1 MKILTN
7 PHFLLTLTS
16 IFWAFNTV
24 AGRAAVGEVSPLLIV
39 SVRWFFVSIILSI
52 LCRNQL
58 IETWSIL
65 NKKIKWLIFMGLF
78 GFTGFNSAYYVA
90 AHDTIAINLGLVQG
104 TMPAFIIIIA
114 WIWLKDKIN
123 FTQFLGVLITF
134 IAVLIV
140 VCSGNLNALVK
151 LKLNSGDIVMI
162 FACTLYA
169 IYAVGLRK
177 KPKISALPLL
187 TFLVGGVSLNFSIP
201 ELEQMS
207 NTSFKYNGGLGIPPE
222 LIALTLALGLYTAT
236 FIAECVRAGI
246 QGISKGQKE
255 AAASIGLNPNQILK
269 LVVMPQALRIIIP
282 PTTNQYLNLTKNS
295 SLAAAIAYPDLVL
308 VFAGTALMQTGKAI
322 EIVSITMFTYLT
334 LSISISILMNWYNKR
349 IAIQE
354 K

>member
-134 IAVLIV
+134 LAVLIV
-140 VCSGNLNALVK
+140 VCSGNFNALIE
-151 LKLNSGDIVMI
+151 LELNSGDIVMI

-187 TFLVGGVSLNFSIP
+187 TFFAYIAFLGSLPGLIYEIYSNQLILPGQKGFIILGVIIIFP
-201 ELEQMS
+201 
-207 NTSFKYNGGLGIPPE
+207 SF
-222 LIALTLALGLYTAT
+222 LAQIFFMKGVEKIGPSRSGLYT
-236 FIAECVRAGI
+236 
-246 QGISKGQKE
+246 
-255 AAASIGLNPNQILK
+255 N
-269 LVVMPQALRIIIP
+269 LVPVF
-282 PTTNQYLNLTKNS
+282 S
-295 SLAAAIAYPDLVL
+295 SLLA
-308 VFAGTALMQTGKAI
+308 VFFLGEEFQFFHLLSLIMIFIGI
-322 EIVSITMFTYLT
+322 YLFE
-334 LSISISILMNWYNKR
+334 YNQVQNLK
-349 IAIQE
+349 
-354 K
+354 

>member
-140 VCSGNLNALVK
+140 VCSGNFNALIE
-151 LKLNSGDIVMI
+151 LELNNGDIVMI

-187 TFLVGGVSLNFSIP
+187 TFFAYIAFLGSLPGFIYETYSNQLILPGQKGFIILGVIIIFP
-201 ELEQMS
+201 
-207 NTSFKYNGGLGIPPE
+207 SF
-222 LIALTLALGLYTAT
+222 LAQIFFMKGVEKIGPSRSGLYT
-236 FIAECVRAGI
+236 
-246 QGISKGQKE
+246 
-255 AAASIGLNPNQILK
+255 N
-269 LVVMPQALRIIIP
+269 LVPVF
-282 PTTNQYLNLTKNS
+282 S
-295 SLAAAIAYPDLVL
+295 SLLA
-308 VFAGTALMQTGKAI
+308 VFFLGEEFQFFHLLSLIMIFTGI
-322 EIVSITMFTYLT
+322 YLFE
-334 LSISISILMNWYNKR
+334 YNQVQKL
-349 IAIQE
+349 

>member
-52 LCRNQL
+52 LCRNQ
-58 IETWSIL
+58 IIQTWSIL
-65 NKKIKWLIFMGLF
+65 NKKIKWLILMGLF

-123 FTQFLGVLITF
+123 LTQFLGVLITF

-140 VCSGNLNALVK
+140 VCSGNFNYLIELE
-151 LKLNSGDIVMI
+151 LNSGDIVMI

-177 KPKISALPLL
+177 KPQISALPLL
-187 TFLVGGVSLNFSIP
+187 TFFAYVAFLGSLP
-201 ELEQMS
+201 
-207 NTSFKYNGGLGIPPE
+207 GLIYETLSSE
-222 LIALTLALGLYTAT
+222 LILPGLKGIIILGVIIIFPSFLAQIFFMKGVEKIGPSRSGLYT
-236 FIAECVRAGI
+236 
-246 QGISKGQKE
+246 
-255 AAASIGLNPNQILK
+255 N
-269 LVVMPQALRIIIP
+269 LVPVF
-282 PTTNQYLNLTKNS
+282 S
-295 SLAAAIAYPDLVL
+295 SLLA
-308 VFAGTALMQTGKAI
+308 VFFLGEEFKFFHLLSLIMIFIGI
-322 EIVSITMFTYLT
+322 YLFE
-334 LSISISILMNWYNKR
+334 YNQVQNLK
-349 IAIQE
+349 
-354 K
+354 

>member
-134 IAVLIV
+134 KAVVIV
-140 VCSGNLNALVK
+140 VCSGNFNALIE
-151 LKLNSGDIVMI
+151 LELNSGDIVMI

-187 TFLVGGVSLNFSIP
+187 TFFAYIAFLGSLPGLIYEIYSNQLILPGQKGFIILGVIIIFP
-201 ELEQMS
+201 
-207 NTSFKYNGGLGIPPE
+207 SF
-222 LIALTLALGLYTAT
+222 LAQIFFIKGVEKIGPSRSGLYT
-236 FIAECVRAGI
+236 
-246 QGISKGQKE
+246 
-255 AAASIGLNPNQILK
+255 N
-269 LVVMPQALRIIIP
+269 LVPVF
-282 PTTNQYLNLTKNS
+282 S
-295 SLAAAIAYPDLVL
+295 SLLA
-308 VFAGTALMQTGKAI
+308 VFFLGEEFQFFHLLSLIMIFTGI
-322 EIVSITMFTYLT
+322 YLFE
-334 LSISISILMNWYNKR
+334 YNQVQKL
-349 IAIQE
+349 

>member
-140 VCSGNLNALVK
+140 VCSGNFNALIE
-151 LKLNSGDIVMI
+151 LELNSGDIVMI

-187 TFLVGGVSLNFSIP
+187 TFFAYIAFLGSFPGLIYEICSNQLILPGQKGFIILGVIIIFP
-201 ELEQMS
+201 
-207 NTSFKYNGGLGIPPE
+207 SF
-222 LIALTLALGLYTAT
+222 LAQIFFMKGVEKIGPSRSGLYT
-236 FIAECVRAGI
+236 
-246 QGISKGQKE
+246 
-255 AAASIGLNPNQILK
+255 N
-269 LVVMPQALRIIIP
+269 LVPVF
-282 PTTNQYLNLTKNS
+282 S
-295 SLAAAIAYPDLVL
+295 SLLA
-308 VFAGTALMQTGKAI
+308 VFFLGEKFQFFHLLSLIMIFTGI
-322 EIVSITMFTYLT
+322 YLFE
-334 LSISISILMNWYNKR
+334 YNQVQKL
-349 IAIQE
+349 

>member
-123 FTQFLGVLITF
+123 FSQFLGVLITF

-140 VCSGNLNALVK
+140 VCSGNFNALIE
-151 LKLNSGDIVMI
+151 LELNSGDIVMI

-187 TFLVGGVSLNFSIP
+187 TFFAYIAFLGSLPGFIYETYSNQLILPGQKGFIILGVIIIFP
-201 ELEQMS
+201 
-207 NTSFKYNGGLGIPPE
+207 SF
-222 LIALTLALGLYTAT
+222 LAQIFFMKGVEKIGPSRSGLYT
-236 FIAECVRAGI
+236 
-246 QGISKGQKE
+246 
-255 AAASIGLNPNQILK
+255 N
-269 LVVMPQALRIIIP
+269 LVPVF
-282 PTTNQYLNLTKNS
+282 S
-295 SLAAAIAYPDLVL
+295 SLLA
-308 VFAGTALMQTGKAI
+308 VFFLGEEFQFFHLLSLIMIFTGI
-322 EIVSITMFTYLT
+322 YLFE
-334 LSISISILMNWYNKR
+334 YNQVQKL
-349 IAIQE
+349 

>member
-140 VCSGNLNALVK
+140 VCSGNFNALIE
-151 LKLNSGDIVMI
+151 LELNNGDIVMI

-177 KPKISALPLL
+177 KPKIRALPLL
-187 TFLVGGVSLNFSIP
+187 TFFAYIAFLGSLPGLIYEIYSNQLILPGQKGFIILGVIIIFP
-201 ELEQMS
+201 
-207 NTSFKYNGGLGIPPE
+207 SF
-222 LIALTLALGLYTAT
+222 LAQIFFMKGVEKIGPSRSGLYT
-236 FIAECVRAGI
+236 
-246 QGISKGQKE
+246 
-255 AAASIGLNPNQILK
+255 N
-269 LVVMPQALRIIIP
+269 LVPVF
-282 PTTNQYLNLTKNS
+282 S
-295 SLAAAIAYPDLVL
+295 SLLA
-308 VFAGTALMQTGKAI
+308 VFFLGEEFQFFHLLSLIMIFIGI
-322 EIVSITMFTYLT
+322 YLFE
-334 LSISISILMNWYNKR
+334 YN
-349 IAIQE
+349 QV
-354 K
+354 

>member
-140 VCSGNLNALVK
+140 VCSGNFNALIE
-151 LKLNSGDIVMI
+151 LELNSGDIVMI

-187 TFLVGGVSLNFSIP
+187 TFFAYIAFLGSLPGFIYETYSNQLILPGQKGFIILGVIIIFP
-201 ELEQMS
+201 
-207 NTSFKYNGGLGIPPE
+207 SF
-222 LIALTLALGLYTAT
+222 LAQIFFMKGVEKIGPSRSGLYT
-236 FIAECVRAGI
+236 
-246 QGISKGQKE
+246 
-255 AAASIGLNPNQILK
+255 N
-269 LVVMPQALRIIIP
+269 LVPVF
-282 PTTNQYLNLTKNS
+282 S
-295 SLAAAIAYPDLVL
+295 SLLA
-308 VFAGTALMQTGKAI
+308 VFFLGEEFQFFHLLSLIMIFTGI
-322 EIVSITMFTYLT
+322 YLFE
-334 LSISISILMNWYNKR
+334 YNQVQKL
-349 IAIQE
+349 

>member
-140 VCSGNLNALVK
+140 VCSGNFNALIE
-151 LKLNSGDIVMI
+151 LELNSGDIVMI

-187 TFLVGGVSLNFSIP
+187 TFFAYIAFLGSLPGFIYETYSNQLILPGQKGFIILGVIIIFP
-201 ELEQMS
+201 
-207 NTSFKYNGGLGIPPE
+207 SF
-222 LIALTLALGLYTAT
+222 LAQIFFMKGVEKIGPSRSGLYT
-236 FIAECVRAGI
+236 
-246 QGISKGQKE
+246 
-255 AAASIGLNPNQILK
+255 N
-269 LVVMPQALRIIIP
+269 LVPVF
-282 PTTNQYLNLTKNS
+282 S
-295 SLAAAIAYPDLVL
+295 SLLA
-308 VFAGTALMQTGKAI
+308 VFFLGEEFQFFHLLSLIMIFTGI
-322 EIVSITMFTYLT
+322 YLFE
-334 LSISISILMNWYNKR
+334 YNQVQMLK
-349 IAIQE
+349 
-354 K
+354 

>member
-140 VCSGNLNALVK
+140 VCSGNFNALIE
-151 LKLNSGDIVMI
+151 LELNSGDIVMI

-187 TFLVGGVSLNFSIP
+187 TFFAYV
-201 ELEQMS
+201 
-207 NTSFKYNGGLGIPPE
+207 
-222 LIALTLALGLYTAT
+222 ALL
-236 FIAECVRAGI
+236 
-246 QGISKGQKE
+246 
-255 AAASIGLNPNQILK
+255 
-269 LVVMPQALRIIIP
+269 
-282 PTTNQYLNLTKNS
+282 
-295 SLAAAIAYPDLVL
+295 
-308 VFAGTALMQTGKAI
+308 
-322 EIVSITMFTYLT
+322 
-334 LSISISILMNWYNKR
+334 
-349 IAIQE
+349 
-354 K
+354 

>member
-1 MKILTN
+1 MKTLTN

-58 IETWSIL
+58 IETWRIL

-140 VCSGNLNALVK
+140 VCSGNFNALIE
-151 LKLNSGDIVMI
+151 LELNSGDIVMI

-187 TFLVGGVSLNFSIP
+187 TFFAYIAFLGSLPGFIYETYSNQLILPGQKGFIILGVIIIFP
-201 ELEQMS
+201 
-207 NTSFKYNGGLGIPPE
+207 SF
-222 LIALTLALGLYTAT
+222 LAQIFFMKGVEKIGPSRSGLYT
-236 FIAECVRAGI
+236 
-246 QGISKGQKE
+246 
-255 AAASIGLNPNQILK
+255 N
-269 LVVMPQALRIIIP
+269 LVPVF
-282 PTTNQYLNLTKNS
+282 S
-295 SLAAAIAYPDLVL
+295 SLLA
-308 VFAGTALMQTGKAI
+308 VFFLGEEFQFFHLLSLTMIFTGI
-322 EIVSITMFTYLT
+322 YLFE
-334 LSISISILMNWYNKR
+334 YNQVQKL
-349 IAIQE
+349 

>member
-52 LCRNQL
+52 FCRNQL

-104 TMPAFIIIIA
+104 TMPAFIIITA

-140 VCSGNLNALVK
+140 VCSGNFNALIE
-151 LKLNSGDIVMI
+151 LELNSGDIVMI

-187 TFLVGGVSLNFSIP
+187 TFFAYIAFLGSFPGLIYEIYSNQLILPGQKGFIILGVIIIFP
-201 ELEQMS
+201 
-207 NTSFKYNGGLGIPPE
+207 SF
-222 LIALTLALGLYTAT
+222 LAQIFFMKGVEKIGPSRSGLYT
-236 FIAECVRAGI
+236 
-246 QGISKGQKE
+246 
-255 AAASIGLNPNQILK
+255 N
-269 LVVMPQALRIIIP
+269 LVPVF
-282 PTTNQYLNLTKNS
+282 S
-295 SLAAAIAYPDLVL
+295 SLLA
-308 VFAGTALMQTGKAI
+308 VFFLGEEFQFFHLLSLIMIFTGI
-322 EIVSITMFTYLT
+322 YLFE
-334 LSISISILMNWYNKR
+334 YNQVQKL
-349 IAIQE
+349 

>member
-52 LCRNQL
+52 LCKNQL
-58 IETWSIL
+58 IETWGIL
-65 NKKIKWLIFMGLF
+65 NKKFKWLIFMGLF

-114 WIWLKDKIN
+114 WIWLKNKIN

-140 VCSGNLNALVK
+140 VCSGNFNALIE
-151 LKLNSGDIVMI
+151 LELNSGDIVMI

-187 TFLVGGVSLNFSIP
+187 TFFAYVAFSGSLPGLIYETLSN
-201 ELEQMS
+201 ELILPGLKGI
-207 NTSFKYNGGLGIPPE
+207 TILGIIIIFPSF
-222 LIALTLALGLYTAT
+222 LAQIFFMKGVEKIGPSRSGLYT
-236 FIAECVRAGI
+236 
-246 QGISKGQKE
+246 
-255 AAASIGLNPNQILK
+255 N
-269 LVVMPQALRIIIP
+269 LVPVF
-282 PTTNQYLNLTKNS
+282 S
-295 SLAAAIAYPDLVL
+295 SLLA
-308 VFAGTALMQTGKAI
+308 VFFLGEEFQFFHLLSLMMIFTGI
-322 EIVSITMFTYLT
+322 YLFE
-334 LSISISILMNWYNKR
+334 YNQVQKF
-349 IAIQE
+349 

>member
-52 LCRNQL
+52 LCRNQ
-58 IETWSIL
+58 IIQTWSIL
-65 NKKIKWLIFMGLF
+65 NKKIKWLILMGLF

-134 IAVLIV
+134 TAVLIV
-140 VCSGNLNALVK
+140 VCSGNFNALIE
-151 LKLNSGDIVMI
+151 LELNSGDIVMI

-177 KPKISALPLL
+177 KPQISALPLL
-187 TFLVGGVSLNFSIP
+187 TFFAYVAFLGSLPGLIY
-201 ELEQMS
+201 ETLS
-207 NTSFKYNGGLGIPPE
+207 NE
-222 LIALTLALGLYTAT
+222 LILPGLKGITILGVIIIFPSFLAQIFFMKGVEKIGPSRSGLYT
-236 FIAECVRAGI
+236 
-246 QGISKGQKE
+246 
-255 AAASIGLNPNQILK
+255 N
-269 LVVMPQALRIIIP
+269 LVPVF
-282 PTTNQYLNLTKNS
+282 S
-295 SLAAAIAYPDLVL
+295 SLLA
-308 VFAGTALMQTGKAI
+308 VFFLGEEFQFFHLLSLIMIFTGI
-322 EIVSITMFTYLT
+322 YLFE
-334 LSISISILMNWYNKR
+334 YNQVQKL
-349 IAIQE
+349 

>member
-52 LCRNQL
+52 LCKNQL

-140 VCSGNLNALVK
+140 VCSGNFNALIE
-151 LKLNSGDIVMI
+151 LESNSGDIVMI

-187 TFLVGGVSLNFSIP
+187 TFFAYIAFLGSLPGFIYETYSNQLILPGQKGFIILGVIIIFP
-201 ELEQMS
+201 
-207 NTSFKYNGGLGIPPE
+207 SF
-222 LIALTLALGLYTAT
+222 LAQIFFMKGVEKIGPSRSGLYT
-236 FIAECVRAGI
+236 
-246 QGISKGQKE
+246 
-255 AAASIGLNPNQILK
+255 N
-269 LVVMPQALRIIIP
+269 LVPVF
-282 PTTNQYLNLTKNS
+282 S
-295 SLAAAIAYPDLVL
+295 SLLAVFFLGEEFKFFHLLSLVMI
-308 VFAGTALMQTGKAI
+308 FIGI
-322 EIVSITMFTYLT
+322 YLFE
-334 LSISISILMNWYNKR
+334 YNQVQKL
-349 IAIQE
+349 

>member
-39 SVRWFFVSIILSI
+39 SVRWFLVSIILSI

-140 VCSGNLNALVK
+140 VCSGNFNALIE
-151 LKLNSGDIVMI
+151 LELNSGDIVMI

-187 TFLVGGVSLNFSIP
+187 TFFAYIAFLGSLPGLIY
-201 ELEQMS
+201 EIYS
-207 NTSFKYNGGLGIPPE
+207 NYLILPGQKGFIILGIIIIFPSF
-222 LIALTLALGLYTAT
+222 LAQIFFMKGVEKIGPSRSGLYT
-236 FIAECVRAGI
+236 
-246 QGISKGQKE
+246 
-255 AAASIGLNPNQILK
+255 N
-269 LVVMPQALRIIIP
+269 LVPVF
-282 PTTNQYLNLTKNS
+282 S
-295 SLAAAIAYPDLVL
+295 SLLA
-308 VFAGTALMQTGKAI
+308 VFFLGEEFQFFHLLSLIMIFTGI
-322 EIVSITMFTYLT
+322 YLFE
-334 LSISISILMNWYNKR
+334 YNQVQKL
-349 IAIQE
+349 

>member
-140 VCSGNLNALVK
+140 VCSGNFNALIE
-151 LKLNSGDIVMI
+151 LELNSGDIVMI

-187 TFLVGGVSLNFSIP
+187 TFFAYIAFLGSFPGLIYEIYSNQLILPGQKGFIILGVIIIFP
-201 ELEQMS
+201 
-207 NTSFKYNGGLGIPPE
+207 SF
-222 LIALTLALGLYTAT
+222 LAQIFFMKGVEKIGPSRSGLYT
-236 FIAECVRAGI
+236 
-246 QGISKGQKE
+246 
-255 AAASIGLNPNQILK
+255 N
-269 LVVMPQALRIIIP
+269 LVPVF
-282 PTTNQYLNLTKNS
+282 S
-295 SLAAAIAYPDLVL
+295 SLLA
-308 VFAGTALMQTGKAI
+308 VFFLGEEFQFFHLLSLIMIFTGI
-322 EIVSITMFTYLT
+322 YLFE
-334 LSISISILMNWYNKR
+334 YN
-349 IAIQE
+349 
-354 K
+354 

>member
-24 AGRAAVGEVSPLLIV
+24 AGRAAVGEVSPFLIV

-140 VCSGNLNALVK
+140 VCSGNFNALIE
-151 LKLNSGDIVMI
+151 LELNSGDIVMI

-187 TFLVGGVSLNFSIP
+187 TFFAYIAFLGSFPGLIYEIYSNQLILPGQKGFIILGVIIIFP
-201 ELEQMS
+201 
-207 NTSFKYNGGLGIPPE
+207 SF
-222 LIALTLALGLYTAT
+222 LAQIFFMKGVEKIGPSRSGLYT
-236 FIAECVRAGI
+236 
-246 QGISKGQKE
+246 
-255 AAASIGLNPNQILK
+255 N
-269 LVVMPQALRIIIP
+269 LVPVF
-282 PTTNQYLNLTKNS
+282 S
-295 SLAAAIAYPDLVL
+295 SLLA
-308 VFAGTALMQTGKAI
+308 VFFLGEEFQFFHLLSLIMIFTGI
-322 EIVSITMFTYLT
+322 YLFE
-334 LSISISILMNWYNKR
+334 YNQVKS
-349 IAIQE
+349 
-354 K
+354 

>member
-134 IAVLIV
+134 KAVLIV
-140 VCSGNLNALVK
+140 VCSGNFNALIE
-151 LKLNSGDIVMI
+151 LELNSGDIVMI

-187 TFLVGGVSLNFSIP
+187 TFFAYIAFLGSLPGFIY
-201 ELEQMS
+201 ETLS
-207 NTSFKYNGGLGIPPE
+207 NE
-222 LIALTLALGLYTAT
+222 LILPGQKGFMILGVIIIFPSFLAQIFFMKGVEKIGPSRSGLYT
-236 FIAECVRAGI
+236 
-246 QGISKGQKE
+246 
-255 AAASIGLNPNQILK
+255 N
-269 LVVMPQALRIIIP
+269 LVPVF
-282 PTTNQYLNLTKNS
+282 S
-295 SLAAAIAYPDLVL
+295 SLLA
-308 VFAGTALMQTGKAI
+308 VFFLGEEFQFFHLLSLIMIFTGI
-322 EIVSITMFTYLT
+322 YLFE
-334 LSISISILMNWYNKR
+334 YNQVQKL
-349 IAIQE
+349 